1 MANTGYLLDNRE
13 KTAGIRF
20 TALGELFDATT
31 FRILT
36 ERGIAPGWRCWEVGA
51 GGATV
56 PRWLSEQVGPTGHV
70 LATDLDPTWAT
81 SAASATVDIHR
92 HDLAKDA
99 YPAEPFDLIHARLVL
114 VHVRERQTVLE
125 KLVACLKPGGWL
137 VIEDADPALQSLAC
151 PDACGPDQELANRI
165 RHGFRSLLA
174 ARGVDLAY
182 GRTLPRV
189 LRAANLTDVAATVHF
204 PLSHPAA
211 ARLEAATVA
220 MISEGLITGNLATAE
235 EIALHLDNLSAGRL
249 DVATAPMISCWGRRH
264 RMEI

>member
-13 KTAGIRF
+13 KAAGIRF

-36 ERGIAPGWRCWEVGA
+36 DRGVTAGWHCWEVGA

-56 PRWLSEQVGPTGHV
+56 PRWLAEQVGPTGHV
-70 LATDLDPTWAT
+70 LATDLDPAWAT
-81 SAASATVDIHR
+81 SAAATNVQIARD
-92 HDLAKDA
+92 D
-99 YPAEPFDLIHARLVL
+99 YPTDTFDLIHTRLVL
-114 VHVRERQTVLE
+114 VHVRERQAVLE
-125 KLVACLKPGGWL
+125 KLVACLRPNGWL

-151 PDACGPDQELANRI
+151 PDACGPDQDLANRI

-182 GRTLPRV
+182 ARTLPRI

-204 PLSHPAA
+204 PLSHPAG

-220 MISEGLITGNLATAE
+220 MIREGLIAGNLATAE
-235 EIALHLDNLSAGRL
+235 DITRHLDNLAAGRL
-249 DVATAPMISCWGRRH
+249 DVATAPMISCWGRRD
-264 RMEI
+264 RMEN